1 MSEDNVT
8 VMRGAFEAFNR
19 GDIPQ
24 VIGVLDPDVVWHNPE
39 APYPPPAGG
48 GTQLGVDNVVGAI
61 FGPVPE
67 TWDAFQA
74 VAERFLDAGDH
85 VIVTGRF
92 TGRANAVARSSMRR
106 SRWSS
111 RWGPVASGGST
122 STRTRSESPRRSGTR
137 SEPRLR
143 RALTGGSRP

>member
-48 GTQLGVDNVVGAI
+48 GTRLGVDNVVGAI

-92 TGRANAVARSSMRR
+92 TGRANAGGAQLDAPFAMVFEMGAGRVRRVDQYTDTLGVAK
-106 SRWSS
+106 
-111 RWGPVASGGST
+111 
-122 STRTRSESPRRSGTR
+122 
-137 SEPRLR
+137 
-143 RALTGGSRP
+143 ALGH